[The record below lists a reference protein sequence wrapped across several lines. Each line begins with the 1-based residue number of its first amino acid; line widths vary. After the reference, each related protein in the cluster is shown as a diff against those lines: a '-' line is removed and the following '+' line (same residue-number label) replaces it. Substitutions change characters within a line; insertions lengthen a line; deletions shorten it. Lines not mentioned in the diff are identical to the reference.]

1 MAKLLA
7 RILRERAAGLF
18 LVDRGVGRDE
28 LAKIV
33 RREVDV
39 LRDATGRLHVRERLL
54 EALSIHAVDDLPVHL
69 DEPAIRVER
78 EARVAGG
85 GREPLD
91 RGVVQPEVEDRVH
104 HPRHRDGGARADGDE
119 ERIAIVAEP
128 LAGSLLE
135 RGDVLLDL
143 VVETGG
149 HLASASQIRTA
160 RLGRD
165 REPVRN
171 GHAELRHLGE
181 ADPLPAEELATAA
194 RVLAEVEDVAHLR
207 GNLPALG
214 MR

>member
-1 MAKLLA
+1 MSRRYESSAK
-7 RILRERAAGLF
+7 
-18 LVDRGVGRDE
+18 RG
-28 LAKIV
+28 
-33 RREVDV
+33 
-39 LRDATGRLHVRERLL
+39 
-54 EALSIHAVDDLPVHL
+54 LPV
-69 DEPAIRVER
+69 EV
-78 EARVAGG
+78 GK
-85 GREPLD
+85 PLD
-91 RGVVQPEVEDRVH
+91 RDVVQPEVEDRVH

-119 ERIAIVAEP
+119 EWIAIVAEP

-171 GHAELRHLGE
+171 GHAELGHLGE

-194 RVLAEVEDVAHLR
+194 RALAEVEDVAHLR
-207 GNLPALG
+207 GEYTGTRQGAETRMVTWSSLP
-214 MR
+214 